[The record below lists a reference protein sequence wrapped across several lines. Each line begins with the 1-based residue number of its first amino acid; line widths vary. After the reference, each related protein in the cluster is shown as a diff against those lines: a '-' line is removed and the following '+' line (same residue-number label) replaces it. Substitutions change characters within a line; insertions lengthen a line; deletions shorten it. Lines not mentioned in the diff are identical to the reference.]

1 MNHKKSSYI
10 FIAIVIFAFI
20 LVNLIS
26 INLFVRFDLTD
37 NQMFSLSESSKKTIM
52 KIDDPLTID
61 LYFSDDLP
69 GQLQNNKRFVQDL
82 LEEYSAYSKNI
93 KFYFIPNDEEFSS
106 KAQSDGILS
115 QDIQVIEND
124 EISFKTI
131 FMGMKI
137 RFAGKSEVI
146 QLLGVNTG
154 LEYMVTKSIKKLT
167 ENKETTIGITQAG
180 SKTHTNENL
189 TSILSERFKINKDVK
204 LNNLEENKIDLLI
217 INGVEGDLSNEEI
230 NGLWSYIN
238 QGGKIMLAQSR
249 VKADLQTQQGN
260 IIQSNLFNVLD
271 SLGIE
276 IQENLILD
284 QQCKSLM
291 AQQNMGGIR
300 IQRQIDYPFI
310 PSIKNFNSYEGV
322 TTGLEGIQIV
332 QVAFPS
338 EIIFTNNDS
347 FIPLLQTSN
356 QSATMKDFFNLGAL
370 PEVNPVLN
378 QLNEPSKVI
387 GGKFSTPTGAEVLVI
402 TDSDFF
408 NDESI
413 ASMRVVRN
421 DVNENYTFIENSIDV
436 MLGDAELISLRS
448 REVVLRPLDDS
459 VVGQENTSIRNRWK
473 WIDILL
479 PSILIITYGL
489 VRKRSREK
497 RSKYLMD
504 FYG

>member
-10 FIAIVIFAFI
+10 FIGIVIFAFI

-26 INLFVRFDLTD
+26 MNLFVRFDLTD
-37 NQMFSLSESSKKTIM
+37 NQMFSLSDSSKKTIM

-137 RFAGKSEVI
+137 RFAGKSDVI

-167 ENKETTIGITQAG
+167 ENKETAIGIAQAG
-180 SKTHTNENL
+180 LKTHTNENL
-189 TSILSERFKINKDVK
+189 TSILSERFKINKDLK
-204 LNNLEENKIDLLI
+204 LNSLEENKIDLLI

-260 IIQSNLFNVLD
+260 IIQSNLFDILD

-310 PSIKNFNSYEGV
+310 PSIKNFNSYEGI

-370 PEVNPVLN
+370 PEVNPILN
-378 QLNEPSKVI
+378 QLKETSKII
-387 GGKFSTPTGAEVLVI
+387 GGKFSTPSGAEFLII

-459 VVGQENTSIRNRWK
+459 VLGQENTSLRNRWK
-473 WIDILL
+473 WIDLLL

-504 FYG
+504 FYR

>member
-10 FIAIVIFAFI
+10 FIGIVIFAFI

-26 INLFVRFDLTD
+26 MNLFVRFDLTD
-37 NQMFSLSESSKKTIM
+37 NQMFSLSDSSKKTIM

-106 KAQSDGILS
+106 KAQNDGILS

-204 LNNLEENKIDLLI
+204 LNNLGENGIDLLI

-260 IIQSNLFNVLD
+260 IIQSNLFDIKD

-421 DVNENYTFIENSIDV
+421 DINENYTFIENSIDV

-473 WIDILL
+473 WIDLLL

>member
-10 FIAIVIFAFI
+10 FIGIVIFAFI

-26 INLFVRFDLTD
+26 MNLFVRFDLTD
-37 NQMFSLSESSKKTIM
+37 NQMFSLSDSSKKTIM

-137 RFAGKSEVI
+137 RFAGKSDVI

-167 ENKETTIGITQAG
+167 ENKETAIGIAQAG

-189 TSILSERFKINKDVK
+189 TSILSERFKINKDLK
-204 LNNLEENKIDLLI
+204 LNSLEENKIDLLI

-260 IIQSNLFNVLD
+260 IIQSNLFDVLD

-310 PSIKNFNSYEGV
+310 PSIKNFNSYEGI

-370 PEVNPVLN
+370 PEVNPILN

-387 GGKFSTPTGAEVLVI
+387 GGKFSTPSGAEVLII

-459 VVGQENTSIRNRWK
+459 VLGQENTSLRNRWK
-473 WIDILL
+473 WIDLLL

-489 VRKRSREK
+489 GRKRSREK